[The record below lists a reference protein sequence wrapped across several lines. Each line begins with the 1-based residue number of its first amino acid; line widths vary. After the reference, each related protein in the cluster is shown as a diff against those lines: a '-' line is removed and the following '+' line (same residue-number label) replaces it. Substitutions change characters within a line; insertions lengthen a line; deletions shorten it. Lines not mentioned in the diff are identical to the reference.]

1 MISTDRYTMPF
12 TIEGVELKVGIAD
25 VVLDKYSERNDIY
38 IDDFSIGSI
47 YDEDDALV
55 VGRYRGYLTEK
66 LYNNEDFINEL
77 FEREMQYQQELAV
90 EHALSM
96 REDR

>member
-1 MISTDRYTMPF
+1 MISTDRYTIPF

>member
-1 MISTDRYTMPF
+1 MISTDRYTIPF

-55 VGRYRGYLTEK
+55 VGRYRDYLAEK